1 MFLNYLTAR
10 FVVVPT
16 ARATPARSDS
26 RLTRDRLVEGVA
38 GYIAEHGCEPMRM
51 VDVAHHAGVSQAT
64 AYRYFESL
72 DQLVRAHVL
81 QLPEHAAARF
91 AQGDR
96 PDHVP
101 FERFR
106 RWNAAWVGAC
116 LHYGPTAVHLRS
128 PQGFLARRHNGDPAV
143 LWVCEHVEPLLHDLV
158 EDPVT
163 VLMVWNA
170 VSDPREVL
178 DLHRT
183 LRWSATRIANFVTD
197 LTLAVR

>member
-1 MFLNYLTAR
+1 MPA
-10 FVVVPT
+10 

-26 RLTRDRLVEGVA
+26 RLTRDRLVEAVA
-38 GYIAEHGCEPMRM
+38 GYIALHGREPMRM
-51 VDVAHHAGVSQAT
+51 DDVAQHAGVSQAT
-64 AYRYFESL
+64 AYRYFASL

-81 QLPEHAAARF
+81 QLPEYAAAAF
-91 AQGDR
+91 ARGDR
-96 PDHVP
+96 PDQEP

-128 PQGFLARRHNGDPAV
+128 PEGFLARRRSGDPAV
-143 LWVCEHVEPLLHDLV
+143 VSVCEQVEPLLHDLV
-158 EDPVT
+158 DDPLA

-183 LRWSATRIANFVTD
+183 LRWSATRIANFVTEV
-197 LTLAVR
+197 TLAVK